1 MDFIWSQYS
10 KSWNLFYCS
19 VHFFYGLLF
28 NWGRVFNYIHQNT
41 SSLHQKGRPDLLAL
55 AKVFSVKT
63 SRCSTSSFSEIRASI
78 FSTYVWFEKKTIRL
92 WVPKKV
98 TLSYFA
104 PHIGNLVGR
113 PPKICI
119 FLRNLHNFNNKF
131 SEATRSKSSYKI
143 CLENS
148 LTLMGF
154 FSRVVRYF
162 WIIAVTKLKYLGTHT
177 LHFFLVWSRSKNS
190 QV

>member
-10 KSWNLFYCS
+10 KSWNLFHCS
-19 VHFFYGLLF
+19 VQFFYGLLF
-28 NWGRVFNYIHQNT
+28 NWGRVFNYKHQNT
-41 SSLHQKGRPDLLAL
+41 SSLHQNGRPDWLAL

-63 SRCSTSSFSEIRASI
+63 SRCSTSPICEIRASI

-119 FLRNLHNFNNKF
+119 FLRNLHNFNNKVLWSHALKVF
-131 SEATRSKSSYKI
+131 LQDLPRKFF
-143 CLENS
+143 NFD
-148 LTLMGF
+148 GF
-154 FSRVVRYF
+154 LFKGGKV
-162 WIIAVTKLKYLGTHT
+162 
-177 LHFFLVWSRSKNS
+177 FLDHRCNQTQMSG
-190 QV
+190 